1 MKMRPGQ
8 AMAEYVLMLCAMLV
22 AFVAMGAVVAA
33 ACRNADRT
41 NALVRSD
48 YP

>member
-1 MKMRPGQ
+1 MRPGQ
-8 AMAEYVLMLCAMLV
+8 AMLEYVLMLLAMLV
-22 AFVAMGAVVAA
+22 AIAAMGAVVAA
-33 ACRNADRT
+33 ACKNADRT

>member
-1 MKMRPGQ
+1 MRLRSGQ

-22 AFVAMGAVVAA
+22 AVAAMGAVVMA
-33 ACRNADRT
+33 ACKNADRT